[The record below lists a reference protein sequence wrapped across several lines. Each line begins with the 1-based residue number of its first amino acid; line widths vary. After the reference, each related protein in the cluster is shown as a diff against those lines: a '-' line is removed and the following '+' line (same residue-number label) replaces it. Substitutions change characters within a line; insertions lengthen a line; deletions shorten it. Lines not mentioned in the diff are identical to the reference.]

1 VSLWNSI
8 MLIAIILIT
17 GFIYWSWYYLW
28 QRVTV
33 SGRVALIGIAIG
45 VVAFCEIVIKNWI

>member
-1 VSLWNSI
+1 MSLWNSI